1 MVIRLSDLRPIMCFL
16 VITAS
21 VDSFHKEP
29 DAEKPHVR
37 FREGLASQGAS
48 LLDTSLYHIGVSL
61 QVKSQDFFERKRNK
75 KFGKKTGL
83 HNPVRFYLTKACAG
97 GLQFM
102 ACKKDRESCRAA
114 G

>member
-48 LLDTSLYHIGVSL
+48 LLDKL
-61 QVKSQDFFERKRNK
+61 
-75 KFGKKTGL
+75 
-83 HNPVRFYLTKACAG
+83 
-97 GLQFM
+97 
-102 ACKKDRESCRAA
+102 KKDKLV
-114 G
+114 

>member
-1 MVIRLSDLRPIMCFL
+1 VVCGRGRGSGFFVKRGQ
-16 VITAS
+16 A
-21 VDSFHKEP
+21 
-29 DAEKPHVR
+29 
-37 FREGLASQGAS
+37 
-48 LLDTSLYHIGVSL
+48 TSLYHIGVSL

-83 HNPVRFYLTKACAG
+83 HNPVRFYLTKACAS